1 MRNGSF
7 NESGF
12 PENSL
17 PFDLK
22 TFLLAAGSS
31 YVNTLFVNS
40 PEKFRQYGLWD
51 RYTDVHPESDQ
62 TSTIGISDPKKG
74 LVLCSCR
81 QVFFLLLLNLSS
93 RVADKYIP
101 STWTFKFLLN
111 SIKDGIYELRLA
123 IASATRSDLQV
134 YLNDMDQEHM
144 VFQVMNL
151 GEENAVCRHGIH
163 GL

>member
-1 MRNGSF
+1 M
-7 NESGF
+7 SGF

-31 YVNTLFVNS
+31 YVNKLFVNS
-40 PEKFRQYGLWD
+40 PEKFRQYGMWD

-62 TSTIGISDPKKG
+62 TFTIGISDPKKDW
-74 LVLCSCR
+74 
-81 QVFFLLLLNLSS
+81 FFAHVDR

-101 STWTFKFLLN
+101 STWTIKFLLN
-111 SIKDGIYELRLA
+111 SIKNGIYKLRLA

-144 VFQVMNL
+144 VFQSDEFGRSECSL
-151 GEENAVCRHGIH
+151 
-163 GL
+163 